1 MGGLRPEPG
10 TSSGRGADG
19 GDRVTGWTLTVDC
32 CGRPMTANAAD
43 KMHPVAKAKA
53 RAVWR
58 DATTIL
64 ARAQR
69 IPRMER
75 IAVTVQ
81 ARYRTRRSPSD
92 TDACAPSAKG
102 CIDGLVVAQVIPD
115 DTHEHVSS
123 VTYLAPLLGTG
134 LPDALILV
142 VEGAAS

>member
-92 TDACAPSAKG
+92 TDACAPSA
-102 CIDGLVVAQVIPD
+102 
-115 DTHEHVSS
+115 
-123 VTYLAPLLGTG
+123 
-134 LPDALILV
+134 
-142 VEGAAS
+142 